1 MVKNPFFPMEKL
13 AQTLSKRVRKLS
25 AGGQFVRNL
34 PSYSRTIEFM
44 ITGRLLDEKYDE
56 EKLLKKH
63 EFECAQFMS
72 ENTTLKCIISRQGAE
87 LLVADGR
94 DPSIGYLGE
103 NFLLQFRL
111 KRIMWQLKTL
121 QDEVGYLTRRRTD
134 SRYQLRRGGGAR
146 EAILM
151 REERQVEELENQNE
165 MLSLQIEALDRQIAA
180 ANGETMDDE
189 FEVRKLPLGIHN
201 VFAML
206 AKSEWS

>member
-1 MVKNPFFPMEKL
+1 MEKL
-13 AQTLSKRVRKLS
+13 LQQLSKRVRKLS

-34 PSYSRTIEFM
+34 PSYSKTIEMM
-44 ITGRLLDEKYDE
+44 IVGRLIDEKYDE

-72 ENTTLKCIISRQGAE
+72 ENTTLKCIISRQGTE

-94 DPSIGYLGE
+94 DVSVGYMGE

-111 KRIMWQLKTL
+111 KRIMWQLKSL

-151 REERQVEELENQNE
+151 REERQVEDLKDTNE
-165 MLSLQIEALDRQIAA
+165 MLELELEALDRQIAA
-180 ANGETMDDE
+180 ANGEAIDDE
-189 FEVRKLPLGIHN
+189 FEAKKLPVGIHN
-201 VFAML
+201 IFAML
-206 AKSEWS
+206 AKSEWA

>member
-1 MVKNPFFPMEKL
+1 MEKL
-13 AQTLSKRVRKLS
+13 LQQLSKRVRKLS

-34 PSYSRTIEFM
+34 PSYSKTIEFM
-44 ITGRLLDEKYDE
+44 IVGRLIDEKYDE

-72 ENTTLKCIISRQGAE
+72 ENTTLKCIISRQGTE

-94 DPSIGYLGE
+94 DVSVGYMGE

-111 KRIMWQLKTL
+111 KRIMWQLKSL

-151 REERQVEELENQNE
+151 REERQVEDLKDTNE
-165 MLSLQIEALDRQIAA
+165 MLELELEALDRQIAA
-180 ANGETMDDE
+180 ANGEAIDDE
-189 FEVRKLPLGIHN
+189 FEAKKLPVGIHN
-201 VFAML
+201 IFAML
-206 AKSEWS
+206 AKSEWA

>member
-1 MVKNPFFPMEKL
+1 MEKL
-13 AQTLSKRVRKLS
+13 LQQLSKRVRKLS

-34 PSYSRTIEFM
+34 PSYSKTIEMM
-44 ITGRLLDEKYDE
+44 IVGRLIDEKYDG

-72 ENTTLKCIISRQGAE
+72 ENTTLKCIISRQGTE

-94 DPSIGYLGE
+94 DVSVGYMGE

-111 KRIMWQLKTL
+111 KRIMWQLKSL

-151 REERQVEELENQNE
+151 REERQVEDLKDTNE
-165 MLSLQIEALDRQIAA
+165 MLELELEALDRQIAA
-180 ANGETMDDE
+180 ANGEAIDDE
-189 FEVRKLPLGIHN
+189 FEAKKLPVGIHN
-201 VFAML
+201 IFAML
-206 AKSEWS
+206 AKSEWA